1 VRLFIPLRFHFLS
14 LTFICRGMP
23 MLEMVEVDMYIWP
36 TEVLNA
42 GTARAWGVDPT
53 AKIGVRVGFSDSHY
67 TNTHKPPSTLE
78 VFQLVDGKRTK
89 FGLSAQL
96 ECCLRNF
103 LREQWDLL
111 KCMNVV
117 ALKEKSMFEQS
128 SKGKQPSSP
137 AGPASPTSGS
147 EEIDVGK
154 LQSLVEMGFPQEMAL
169 DALLSHGNDLDA
181 ATAFL
186 LGDDTVRSK
195 SSAPKHPD
203 TVKPTDATDLIMNP
217 QKALKS
223 GKHGNVTVSGE
234 FGPLVMIAEYVRRR
248 MPQLNNFC
256 VICDKPHVF
265 ATGNMLKPAV
275 CSREL
280 CIWSFQQLKV
290 GADSADDI
298 ATEAETVDL
307 LICMC
312 AQAAKSTRKELILEP
327 FPTVFHPD
335 QPDIPAL
342 SDKSKN
348 FDLVNKILSAMPSV
362 EHMVQAED
370 FGSLKQRMDS
380 AHALAFPM
388 LQWIISSNRSHIV
401 RLKKEKLV
409 DSMKT
414 PHQYLLL
421 SAPPE
426 REARFRD
433 LKAKHGSVFAFH
445 GSGIENWPSILRR
458 GLFNASGTKLMTA
471 GAAYGAGIYLS
482 PDAAVSFGY
491 SRMGYYAAQPTNAK
505 AVAGSHNR
513 FLSSNNVWCI
523 AVCEVID
530 HEIRRNN
537 SIWVQPHEDHVV
549 TRFFFVYTE
558 TQSAATSCSTSSP
571 EFRKELQSAIDFY
584 SFSKAEAE
592 AAADEPGHKMM
603 T

>member
-1 VRLFIPLRFHFLS
+1 
-14 LTFICRGMP
+14 
-23 MLEMVEVDMYIWP
+23 MYVWP
-36 TEVLNA
+36 TEVLSA
-42 GTARAWGVDPT
+42 GTARAWGVDPSE
-53 AKIGVRVGFSDSHY
+53 KIGVRVGFSDTHY
-67 TNTHKPPSTLE
+67 TNTHKPPTTLE
-78 VFQLVDGKRTK
+78 VFQLVEGKRAK

-96 ECCLRNF
+96 ESCLRNF
-103 LREQWDLL
+103 LREQWE
-111 KCMNVV
+111 NF
-117 ALKEKSMFEQS
+117 KSMSVVVLTEKMAYQDAMKKQDDKKQS
-128 SKGKQPSSP
+128 
-137 AGPASPTSGS
+137 AGPD
-147 EEIDVGK
+147 IDMSK
-154 LQSLVEMGFPQEMAL
+154 LQSLVDMGFPQEMAL
-169 DALLSHGNDLDA
+169 DALMSHGNDLDA

-186 LGDDTVRSK
+186 LGDESVK
-195 SSAPKHPD
+195 S
-203 TVKPTDATDLIMNP
+203 KPTSPGSSSSTSPGPKKPLDATDLIMNP
-217 QKALKS
+217 DKALKA
-223 GKHGNVTVSGE
+223 GKHGNISISND
-234 FGPLVMIAEYVRRR
+234 FGPIVMIMEYVRRR
-248 MPQLNNFC
+248 IPQLNNFC

-312 AQAAKSTRKELILEP
+312 AQAAKSQRKELILEP
-327 FPTVFHPD
+327 FPVIFHPD
-335 QPDIPAL
+335 QPDTPVL

-348 FDLVNKILSAMPSV
+348 FELVNRILGAMPSV

-370 FGSLKQRMDS
+370 FGSLKARMDN
-380 AHALAFPM
+380 AHALCFPM
-388 LQWIISSNRSHIV
+388 LQWVISSNRSHIV

-409 DSMKT
+409 ESMRT

-445 GSGIENWPSILRR
+445 GSAIENWHSILRR

-471 GAAYGAGIYLS
+471 GAAYGNGIYLS
-482 PDAAVSFGY
+482 PDSAVSFGY
-491 SRMGYYAAQPTNAK
+491 SRMGYGYNPAPAAK

-530 HEIRRNN
+530 HELRRNN
-537 SIWVQPHEDHVV
+537 NIWVMPHEDHVV

-558 TQSAATSCSTSSP
+558 ANANASQCSTSSA
-571 EFRKELQSAIDFY
+571 EFRNELLSAMDFY
-584 SFSKAEAE
+584 TVSKAEAE
-592 AAADEPGHKMM
+592 AGADKPGHMV
-603 T
+603 